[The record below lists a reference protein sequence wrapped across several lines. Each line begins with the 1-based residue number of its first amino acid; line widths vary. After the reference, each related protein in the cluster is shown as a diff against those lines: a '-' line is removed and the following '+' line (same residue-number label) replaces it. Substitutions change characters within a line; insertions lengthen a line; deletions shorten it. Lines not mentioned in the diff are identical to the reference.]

1 MNARALFIPG
11 VVAVLPLAFGGLSAG
26 PARAEENCLS
36 APNTQP
42 LQGSHWYYRTD
53 PVKGS
58 KCWYLRT
65 EGQAIPRQTAEDQL
79 GPEPLELRPVR
90 AAPAAASGDRVT
102 TGSVQHSI
110 QASHKPA
117 ASKAV
122 WPDPPVPARADKVAW
137 PDPPAP
143 ARADKVAWP
152 DPPAPAS
159 TDKVAWPDLP
169 SPAGDVAPEA
179 VAESAP
185 EEKAKQTQEVP
196 ASAAKSNKN
205 ARNDAG
211 VDRQVAAP
219 TQTADPQS
227 VMPVGMLL
235 ALAIGLLITGMIV
248 RRIVRMAF
256 LRQRAVP
263 PERREPVWTTSIP
276 SKRAITNVAAQHRDL
291 APGSLDND
299 CLDDDVK
306 QALRKLLRVL
316 DQQAV

>member
-1 MNARALFIPG
+1 MTARALFILG
-11 VVAVLPLAFGGLSAG
+11 VVAVLSLAFGGLSAG
-26 PARAEENCLS
+26 SARAEENCLS

-42 LQGSHWYYRTD
+42 PQGSHWYYRTD

-65 EGQAIPRQTAEDQL
+65 EGQTIPRQAVQDQL
-79 GPEPLELRPVR
+79 GPEPLELRPVP
-90 AAPAAASGDRVT
+90 AAPAAASGDRLT

-110 QASHKPA
+110 QANRQPA
-117 ASKAV
+117 AGKAV
-122 WPDPPVPARADKVAW
+122 W

-143 ARADKVAWP
+143 ARADKVTWP

-159 TDKVAWPDLP
+159 ADKVAWPDLP
-169 SPAGDVAPEA
+169 SPAGDVTPEA
-179 VAESAP
+179 VAESAR
-185 EEKAKQTQEVP
+185 EERGKQTQELP

-227 VMPVGMLL
+227 AMPVGVLL
-235 ALAIGLLITGMIV
+235 ALTIGLLITGMIV
-248 RRIVRMAF
+248 RRIVRTTF
-256 LRQRAVP
+256 LRRRAAP
-263 PERREPVWTTSIP
+263 PDRREPVWTTSIP
-276 SKRAITNVAAQHRDL
+276 SERAFSNVAAQHRDL

-299 CLDDDVK
+299 RPDGDVK
-306 QALRKLLRVL
+306 QALRKLLRAL